1 MGYNIRT
8 VRESMG
14 MTQEQLSEKSSVS
27 RAIISGLESG
37 TITVTTTKTLEK
49 IANAMGVKVSSI
61 FFDD

>member
-49 IANAMGVKVSSI
+49 IANAMGVKVSTI